1 MISLLSGSQTAAL
14 VSAFITSALI
24 SSGRDGVS
32 WRSGLLY
39 GLHPVTLCSALLAA
53 EHGWLDGLGDLCLA
67 AAMAGARDESACF
80 GAVAALLTFFLV
92 SPVQGACVALPL
104 LAATCRRSSQAARA
118 GVGWRDVALAAT
130 AALAALLALGG
141 GGALAG
147 ARGGGAAG
155 ARLETLLDFPRSRVA
170 LAAVAPGF
178 LGPDPGLYW
187 YLFDSVF
194 LSALPYFTLL
204 IWTAGALVAAPACAR
219 LGACEA
225 SAIIAAGAAAI
236 FDASVSGGG
245 VRRLLLIAALCARAR
260 DARGGDFTVHRM
272 ARARTLVAA
281 GLLNFSAAAAP
292 AMKHL
297 WLRSGGTGN
306 ANFAFNHQLVI
317 AASASALLADFARAA
332 VQARD
337 ESSVVPQARAADIQS
352 KNEDKS

>member
-1 MISLLSGSQTAAL
+1 MVSALSGSQAAAL
-14 VSAFITSALI
+14 VSAFLTSALI

-32 WRSGLLY
+32 WRSGIMY

-53 EHGWLDGLGDLCLA
+53 EYGWLDGLGDLCLA
-67 AAMAGARDESACF
+67 AAMAGARDESAYL
-80 GAVAALLTFFLV
+80 GAVAALLSFFLL

-104 LAATCRRSSQAARA
+104 LAAACGRSSRAARA
-118 GVGWRDVALAAT
+118 GAGWRDAALIAT
-130 AALAALLALGG
+130 AASAAWLALGG
-141 GGALAG
+141 GSALA
-147 ARGGGAAG
+147 AAMGGGVAAGG
-155 ARLETLLDFPRSRVA
+155 ARLATPLDFTRSRVA
-170 LAAVAPGF
+170 LAAVSPGF
-178 LGPDPGLYW
+178 LGPDPGLFW
-187 YLFDSVF
+187 YLFDAVF
-194 LSALPYFTLL
+194 LSALPYFSLL
-204 IWTAGALVAAPACAR
+204 VWTAGPLVAAPACAR

-225 SAIIAAGAAAI
+225 SMLVAAGAAAI
-236 FDASVSGGG
+236 FDASASGGG
-245 VRRLLLIAALCARAR
+245 ARRLALIAALCARAR
-260 DARGGDFTVHRM
+260 DARGRDFTVHRM

-337 ESSVVPQARAADIQS
+337 ESTALAQS
-352 KNEDKS
+352 PPMTEDKKVK